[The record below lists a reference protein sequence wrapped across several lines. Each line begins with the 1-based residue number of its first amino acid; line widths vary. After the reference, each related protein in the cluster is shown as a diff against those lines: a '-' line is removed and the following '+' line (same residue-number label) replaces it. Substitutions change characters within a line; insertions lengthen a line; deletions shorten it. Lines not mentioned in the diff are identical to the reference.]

1 MSKRLVICSDGTWNT
16 PDQKDR
22 GKYRPSNVV
31 KIARAVA
38 PFGKDGKTQIVF
50 YDKGVG
56 TGWGLDRLTG
66 GAFGQG
72 LNDNIKDAYRFLIHN
87 YEGGDEIFFF
97 GFSRGVYTVRSTAGF
112 IRNSGLLKKI
122 HADKIPEAFELYR
135 SRKLAP
141 ASQEAKDFR
150 KDYSREIR
158 INFIGVWDTVGSLG
172 IPIHGLKFLT
182 RRRHQFHDVMLSS
195 YVDNAFHALAVDEK
209 RKPFK
214 PTLWETKKLDYQ
226 RVEQVWFAGV
236 HTNIGGGYEDSGL
249 SDIAFTW
256 MKERAG
262 ECGLS
267 FDEEYIKKV
276 IKPEV
281 KGELRNSKKGLFV
294 FFPSYTRPIGQ
305 GKNSEES
312 VSSSVEERVEML
324 SSYRPKN
331 YLIYREKLSKTEKN
345 DK

>member
-38 PFGKDGKTQIVF
+38 SVSRDGKIQIVF

-87 YEGGDEIFFF
+87 YEEGDEIFFF
-97 GFSRGVYTVRSTAGF
+97 GFSRGAYTVRSTAGF

-122 HADKIPEAFELYR
+122 QADKLPEAFNLYR
-135 SRKLAP
+135 SRELAP

-150 KDYSREIR
+150 KAYSREIR

-182 RRRHQFHDVMLSS
+182 RHKYQFHDVMLSS

-209 RKPFK
+209 RRPFK

-256 MKERAG
+256 MKEKA
-262 ECGLS
+262 EQCGLS

-294 FFPSYTRPIGQ
+294 LFPSYIRPIGQ
-305 GKNSEES
+305 GKKSEES
-312 VSSSVEERVEML
+312 VSSTVEERVKAIFT
-324 SSYRPKN
+324 YRPEN
-331 YLIYREKLSKTEKN
+331 YLDYQKKLNVSVKV

>member
-1 MSKRLVICSDGTWNT
+1 LSKRLVICSDGTWNT

-31 KIARAVA
+31 KMARAVA
-38 PFGKDGKTQIVF
+38 PVSKDGKIQIVF

-87 YEGGDEIFFF
+87 YEEEDEIFFF
-97 GFSRGVYTVRSTAGF
+97 GFSRGAYTVRSTAGF

-122 HADKIPEAFELYR
+122 HADKIPEAVNLYR
-135 SRKLAP
+135 SREYAP
-141 ASQEAKDFR
+141 ASQEAKEFR
-150 KDYSREIR
+150 KAYSREIR

-182 RRRHQFHDVMLSS
+182 RHKYQFHDVMLSS

-209 RKPFK
+209 RRPFK

-226 RVEQVWFAGV
+226 RVEQVWFSGV

-256 MKERAG
+256 MKEKAE

-267 FDEEYIKKV
+267 FDQDYVKKT
-276 IKPEV
+276 IDPNI
-281 KGELRNSKKGLFV
+281 KGELRNSKKGFFML
-294 FFPSYTRPIGQ
+294 FPSYIRPIGQ

-312 VSSSVEERVEML
+312 VSSTVEERVEVI
-324 SSYRPKN
+324 SSYRPEN
-331 YLIYREKLSKTEKN
+331 YLDYQEKLN
-345 DK
+345 DPENNVK